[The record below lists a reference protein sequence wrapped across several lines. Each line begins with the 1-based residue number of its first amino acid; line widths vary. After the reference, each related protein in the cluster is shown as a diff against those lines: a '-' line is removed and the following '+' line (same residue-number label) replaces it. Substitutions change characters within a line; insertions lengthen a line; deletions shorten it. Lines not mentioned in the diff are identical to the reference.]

1 MKVFKGKVA
10 VVTGAGSGIGQALA
24 EKFASEGMKVVLA
37 DIQPESLDKAVQ
49 ALKARGA
56 EALGVVTDVSDP
68 AQVKNLADRTLKTF
82 GGVHILCNNAGVC
95 KGGLSWQTPIE
106 DYEWVLGVNLWG
118 VIYGVRTFMPIFEKQ
133 GGEAYIVNTSSQ
145 SGITTTP
152 YSAEYCISKHAILA
166 FSEVV
171 YKELLLTGS
180 PVRIS
185 VVCPASVLTNI
196 ATAEPKRPSRFKRG
210 IAPDKDVQEFMTSA
224 LTEEVQKGIPPAEMA
239 NQVFEA
245 IKEERFYILPAA
257 GKWRH
262 LIELR
267 LEDIRLGRNPT
278 LEF

>member
-1 MKVFKGKVA
+1 MKEFKDKVA
-10 VVTGAGSGIGQALA
+10 VVTGAGSGIGLAIA
-24 EKFASEGMKVVLA
+24 EKFAKEGMKVVLA
-37 DIQPESLDKAVQ
+37 DIQPEALEKAVIKV
-49 ALKARGA
+49 KAKGA

-68 AQVKNLADRTLKTF
+68 MQVKALADRTLEVF

-106 DYEWVLGVNLWG
+106 DYQWVLGVNLWG

-133 GGEAYIVNTSSQ
+133 GSEAYIINTSSQ

-152 YSAEYCISKHAILA
+152 YSAEYCISKHAVLA
-166 FSEVV
+166 FSEVI

-185 VVCPASVLTNI
+185 VVCPAAVVTNI
-196 ATAEPKRPSRFKRG
+196 AKAEPKRPPRFDRG
-210 IAPDKDVQEFMTSA
+210 IAPDKDVQEFMTNA
-224 LTEEVQKGIPPAEMA
+224 LAEEVQKGIPPEGLAD
-239 NQVFEA
+239 QIFEA
-245 IKEERFYILPAA
+245 IQEECFYILPVA